1 VSGWQYGAEATIS
14 YLPSV
19 EAKVLKIGHS
29 PDPDDAFMFYGLA
42 KGAVKI
48 RDFEI
53 QHVLADIQTLNERAF
68 KRELEVTAVSAFAF
82 AQMASDYWIM
92 KTGASMGEGYGP
104 ILVAREPIQ
113 AEDLKGKKV
122 AIPGVWTT
130 AYLLAQIYLPS
141 FEPVPVDFAKVF
153 ETVKSGKAEA
163 GVIIHEGQL
172 TYPETGLYKITDFG
186 ETWFAETGLP
196 LPLGLDVVR
205 KDLGKKLAEE
215 ISTGLKQSI
224 EYGFA
229 NEPAALE
236 YALQFGRGIGTD
248 TGRKFVRMYVNDY
261 TLEMGQ
267 KGERALKLLFEK
279 ANKKGILKTKPEVE
293 LV

>member
-1 VSGWQYGAEATIS
+1 MARK
-14 YLPSV
+14 L
-19 EAKVLKIGHS
+19 LKIGHS

-48 RDFEI
+48 RDFKIE
-53 QHVLADIQTLNERAF
+53 HVLADIQTLNERAF
-68 KRELEVTAVSAFAF
+68 KRELEVTAISAFAF
-82 AQMASDYWIM
+82 TQMSSDYWIM
-92 KTGASMGEGYGP
+92 KTGASMGDNYGP
-104 ILVAREPIQ
+104 ILVARQMMKPE
-113 AEDLKGKKV
+113 ELKGKKV

-130 AYLLAQIYLPS
+130 AYLLAQIYLPA
-141 FEPVPVDFAKVF
+141 FEPLPVDFAQVF

-172 TYPETGLYKITDFG
+172 TFPETGLYKIADFG
-186 ETWFAETGLP
+186 QLWFAETGLP

-205 KDLGKKLAEE
+205 KDLGKQLAEE

-229 NEPAALE
+229 HEPAALN
-236 YALQFGRGIGTD
+236 YALKFGRGIGTD

-261 TLEMGQ
+261 TLDMGQ
-267 KGERALKLLFEK
+267 KGERALKLLFDK
-279 ANKKGILKTKPEVE
+279 AAKKGILKTKPEVE

>member
-1 VSGWQYGAEATIS
+1 M
-14 YLPSV
+14 
-19 EAKVLKIGHS
+19 LKIGHS
-29 PDPDDAFMFYGLA
+29 PDPDDAFMFFGLA
-42 KGAVKI
+42 KGKVKI

-68 KRELEVTAVSAFAF
+68 KKELEVTAVSAFAF
-82 AQMASDYWIM
+82 TQMADDYWIM
-92 KTGASMGEGYGP
+92 KTGASMGDNYGP
-104 ILVAREPIQ
+104 ILVAQEPIKP
-113 AEDLKGKKV
+113 EDLKGKKV

-130 AYLLAQIYLPS
+130 AYLLAQIYLPH
-141 FEPVPVDFAKVF
+141 FEPLSVDFAEVF

-172 TYPETGLYKITDFG
+172 TYPETGLHKIADFG
-186 ETWFAETGLP
+186 QLWFAETGLP

-229 NEPAALE
+229 HEPKALE
-236 YALQFGRGIGTD
+236 YALQFGRGISAA

-261 TLEMGQ
+261 TLDMGQ
-267 KGERALKLLFEK
+267 KGERALKLLFDK
-279 ANKKGILKTKPEVE
+279 AAKKGILKTKPEVE

>member
-1 VSGWQYGAEATIS
+1 
-14 YLPSV
+14 
-19 EAKVLKIGHS
+19 
-29 PDPDDAFMFYGLA
+29 MFYGLA

-53 QHVLADIQTLNERAF
+53 QHVLADIQTLNEWAF
-68 KRELEVTAVSAFAF
+68 KKELEVTAVSAFAF
-82 AQMASDYWIM
+82 TQMASDYWIM
-92 KTGASMGEGYGP
+92 KTGASMGDNYGP
-104 ILVAREPIQ
+104 ILVAREPL
-113 AEDLKGKKV
+113 ELEELKGKKV

-130 AYLLAQIYLPS
+130 AYLLAQIYLPQ
-141 FEPVPVDFAKVF
+141 FEPLPADFAQVF
-153 ETVKSGKAEA
+153 ETVKNGKAEA

-172 TYPETGLYKITDFG
+172 TYPETGLCKIADFG
-186 ETWFAETGLP
+186 ELWFAETGLP

-229 NEPAALE
+229 HEPAALE
-236 YALQFGRGIGTD
+236 YALQFGRGVGTD

-261 TLEMGQ
+261 TLDMGQ
-267 KGERALKLLFEK
+267 KGEKALQLLFEK
-279 ANKKGILKTKPEVE
+279 AKKKGVLKAQPEVE

>member
-1 VSGWQYGAEATIS
+1 MEK
-14 YLPSV
+14 
-19 EAKVLKIGHS
+19 KVLKIGHS

-42 KGAVKI
+42 KGKVKI

-53 QHVLADIQTLNERAF
+53 EHVLADIQTLNERAF

-82 AQMASDYWIM
+82 TRMADDYWIM

-104 ILVAREPIQ
+104 ILVAREPLKPE
-113 AEDLKGKKV
+113 ALKGKKV

-130 AYLLAQIYLPS
+130 AYLLAQIYLPR

-153 ETVKSGKAEA
+153 ETVKSGQAVA

-172 TYPETGLYKITDFG
+172 TYPETGLHKIADFG
-186 ETWFAETGLP
+186 QLWFAETALP

-205 KDLGKKLAEE
+205 RDLGKKLAEE
-215 ISTGLKQSI
+215 ISCGLKQSI

-229 NEPAALE
+229 HEPAALD
-236 YALQFGRGIGTD
+236 YALQFGRGIGSA

-261 TLEMGQ
+261 TLDMGQ
-267 KGERALKLLFEK
+267 KGERALRRLFDK
-279 ANKKGILKTKPEVE
+279 AAKKGFLKNKPEVE

>member
-1 VSGWQYGAEATIS
+1 
-14 YLPSV
+14 
-19 EAKVLKIGHS
+19 
-29 PDPDDAFMFYGLA
+29 MFFGLA
-42 KGAVKI
+42 KGKVKI

-82 AQMASDYWIM
+82 TRMADDYWIM

-104 ILVAREPIQ
+104 ILVAREPLKPE
-113 AEDLKGKKV
+113 ALKGKKV

-130 AYLLAQIYLPS
+130 AYLLAQIYLPR

-153 ETVKSGKAEA
+153 ETVKSGQAVA

-172 TYPETGLYKITDFG
+172 TYPETGLHKIADFG
-186 ETWFAETGLP
+186 QLWFAETALP

-205 KDLGKKLAEE
+205 RDLGKKLAEE
-215 ISTGLKQSI
+215 ISCGLKQSI

-229 NEPAALE
+229 HEPAALD
-236 YALQFGRGIGTD
+236 YALQFGRGIGSA

-261 TLEMGQ
+261 TLDMGQ
-267 KGERALKLLFEK
+267 KGERALRRLFDK
-279 ANKKGILKTKPEVE
+279 AAKKGFLKNKPEVE

>member
-1 VSGWQYGAEATIS
+1 
-14 YLPSV
+14 V
-19 EAKVLKIGHS
+19 EKKTLKIGHS

-53 QHVLADIQTLNERAF
+53 EHVLADIQSLNERAF

-82 AQMASDYWIM
+82 TQMASSYWIL
-92 KTGASMGEGYGP
+92 KTGASMGENYGP
-104 ILVAREPIQ
+104 ILVARQRMKPDE
-113 AEDLKGKKV
+113 LKGKKV

-130 AYLLAQIYLPS
+130 AYLLAQIYLPT
-141 FEPVPVDFAKVF
+141 FEPLPVDFAKVF
-153 ETVKSGKAEA
+153 ETVKNGKAEA
-163 GVIIHEGQL
+163 GVVIHEGQL
-172 TYPETGLYKITDFG
+172 TYPETGLYKIADFG
-186 ETWFAETGLP
+186 KLWFAETGLP

-205 KDLGKKLAEE
+205 KDLGRKLAEE
-215 ISTGLKQSI
+215 ISTGLKKSI

-229 NEPAALE
+229 NEREALH
-236 YALQFGRGIGTD
+236 YALQFGRGIGAD

-261 TLEMGQ
+261 TLDMGP
-267 KGERALKLLFEK
+267 KGEQALKLLFEK
-279 ANKKGILKTKPEVE
+279 ARQKGVLKVKPEVE

>member
-1 VSGWQYGAEATIS
+1 M
-14 YLPSV
+14 
-19 EAKVLKIGHS
+19 LKIGHS

-42 KGAVKI
+42 KGKVKI

-53 QHVLADIQTLNERAF
+53 QHVLADIQSLNERAF

-82 AQMASDYWIM
+82 TQMADDYWIM

-113 AEDLKGKKV
+113 TEDLKGKKV
-122 AIPGVWTT
+122 AIPGVGTT
-130 AYLLAQIYLPS
+130 AYLLAQIYLPP
-141 FEPVPVDFAKVF
+141 FEPVPVDFAAVF
-153 ETVKSGKAEA
+153 ETVKSGQADA

-172 TYPETGLYKITDFG
+172 TYPETGLHKIVDFG
-186 ETWFAETGLP
+186 QLWFAETGLP

-205 KDLGKKLAEE
+205 KDLGKTLAAE
-215 ISTGLKQSI
+215 ISTGLKKSI

-229 NEPAALE
+229 HEPKALE
-236 YALQFGRGIGTD
+236 YALQFGRGISTA

-261 TLEMGQ
+261 TLDMGQ

-279 ANKKGILKTKPEVE
+279 AAKKGILKTKPEVE

>member
-1 VSGWQYGAEATIS
+1 M
-14 YLPSV
+14 
-19 EAKVLKIGHS
+19 LKIGHS

-42 KGAVKI
+42 KGVVKI

-82 AQMASDYWIM
+82 TQMANDYRIM

-104 ILVAREPIQ
+104 ILVARERFKV
-113 AEDLKGKKV
+113 EDLKGKKV

-130 AYLLAQIYLPS
+130 AYLLAQIYLPF
-141 FEPVPVDFAKVF
+141 FEPVPVDFAQVF

-172 TYPETGLYKITDFG
+172 TYPETGLFKIADFG
-186 ETWFAETGLP
+186 ELWFAETGLP
-196 LPLGLDVVR
+196 LPLGLDVAR

-215 ISTGLKQSI
+215 ISTGLKKSI
-224 EYGFA
+224 EYSFA
-229 NEPAALE
+229 NESAALE
-236 YALQFGRGIGTD
+236 YALQFGRGIGTA

-261 TLEMGQ
+261 TLDMGE
-267 KGERALKLLFEK
+267 KGKRALKLLFDK
-279 ANKKGILKTKPEVE
+279 AGKRGILKVKPEVE

>member
-1 VSGWQYGAEATIS
+1 M
-14 YLPSV
+14 
-19 EAKVLKIGHS
+19 KIGHS

-53 QHVLADIQTLNERAF
+53 EHVLADIQTLNERAF

-82 AQMASDYWIM
+82 TQMASDYWIM
-92 KTGASMGEGYGP
+92 KTGASMGKNYGP
-104 ILVAREPIQ
+104 ILVARQ
-113 AEDLKGKKV
+113 AIKPDELKGKKV

-130 AYLLAQIYLPS
+130 AYLLAQIFLPP
-141 FEPVPVDFAKVF
+141 FEPAPVDFAKVF
-153 ETVKSGKAEA
+153 ETVKNGKAEA

-172 TYPETGLYKITDFG
+172 TYPETGLFKIADFG
-186 ETWFAETGLP
+186 PLWFAETGLP

-205 KDLGKKLAEE
+205 KDLGKELAKE
-215 ISTGLKQSI
+215 ISTGLKRSI

-236 YALQFGRGIGTD
+236 YALQFGRGIGRD

-261 TLEMGQ
+261 TLDMGLL
-267 KGERALKLLFEK
+267 GEKALNLLFEK
-279 ANKKGILKTKPEVE
+279 AAQKGILKGEPKVE